1 MSVAVVNLSIE
12 KGTDFEASFSVLEPN
27 SSPAALYN
35 YSGAA
40 KIRKHP
46 TSSEYK
52 SFSVTIT
59 AATGKVK
66 ITMARSV
73 TSELKSGR
81 NYYDILLTDNVR
93 NTVTKVVEGSI
104 IVSESISS

>member
-1 MSVAVVNLSIE
+1 
-12 KGTDFEASFSVLEPN
+12 
-27 SSPAALYN
+27 
-35 YSGAA
+35 
-40 KIRKHP
+40 
-46 TSSEYK
+46 
-52 SFSVTIT
+52 
-59 AATGKVK
+59 
-66 ITMARSV
+66 MARSV